1 MKEFSLRVEN
11 DKVAY
16 YKAQEKLDSRKEDLF
31 KKQDITKWELDPG
44 DTTDK
49 AAIIQNKDLAI
60 EKMLPKDT
68 STVKMLK
75 LNYGFYLNRIIEEY
89 QRLRELNGKNH
100 SFCISVY
107 CQKHTSLFAELQ
119 ASLGEVIAFLGD
131 GTYRKLEL
139 VTDQKLTVKEKEK
152 KKKEEEK
159 KTEEINN

>member
-1 MKEFSLRVEN
+1 MI
-11 DKVAY
+11 KV
-16 YKAQEKLDSRKEDLF
+16 QEKLDSRKEDLF

-49 AAIIQNKDLAI
+49 VAFLQNKELTI

-152 KKKEEEK
+152 KNSS
-159 KTEEINN
+159 NNWDTDVTR